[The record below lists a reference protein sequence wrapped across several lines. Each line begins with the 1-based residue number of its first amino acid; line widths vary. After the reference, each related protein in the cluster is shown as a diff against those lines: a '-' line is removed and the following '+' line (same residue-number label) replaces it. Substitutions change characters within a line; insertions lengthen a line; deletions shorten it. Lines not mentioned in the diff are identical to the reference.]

1 MFEKTVINKLLT
13 DSTLTGLLSV
23 FEGSPAI
30 FSDEAPECATMP
42 YMVVAIQGTT
52 SEGPVQQFRVDV
64 DFFDYNKSRKN
75 SRIAA
80 QQIEYDL
87 DDNRLTSER
96 YIDLRFMLFSG
107 PTSIQGDDPRDIRV
121 NLQFDVRA
129 TRSKWMITTK

>member
-1 MFEKTVINKLLT
+1 MFEKTVINKLMA
-13 DSTLTGLLSV
+13 DSTLTDLLTVYEDYPS
-23 FEGSPAI
+23 I
-30 FSDEAPECATMP
+30 FSNEAPEKATVP
-42 YMVVAIQGTT
+42 YIVVAIQGTT
-52 SEGPVQQFRVDV
+52 TEGPVQQFRVDV

-87 DDNRLTSER
+87 DENRLTSER
-96 YIDLRFMLFSG
+96 YIDLRFLLFSG
-107 PTSIQGDDPRDIRV
+107 PTSIQGDDPRDIRI